1 MSTATATPTRS
12 PASPPKK
19 VTQARVLLS
28 EWTKIRSLRSTI
40 FSLLA
45 AIVFIV
51 GLAMLVPMVTVSH
64 WPPRDPREALGFDPT
79 TRTLSGI
86 FLAQLAIGVLGVLLI
101 TGEYATGMIRA
112 TFAAVPARLPVLWAK
127 AAVFAAVTLVLMV
140 PTVFGAFLIGQSIL
154 ASKHLQTN
162 LSSPG
167 VLRAVIGAAL
177 FLTVV
182 GLLGIGL
189 GALLRKGGFYL
200 GTLGCWPAGDFGV
213 RATPGHSISWSPASR
228 STKMETPSLRNT
240 AGGISTLFG
249 LLFVLPIIVR
259 FLPSSWSDPIN
270 KYLPSNA
277 GEAITHV
284 HQTPHCWHRGPGSGS
299 FSATPP

>member
-1 MSTATATPTRS
+1 MSATTAIPIRPRDS
-12 PASPPKK
+12 SPKK

-28 EWTKIRSLRSTI
+28 EWTKIRSLRSTV

-51 GLAMLVPMVTVSH
+51 GLSVLVPSVTVAH
-64 WPPRDPREALGFDPT
+64 WPPHDLREATAFDPT
-79 TRTLSGI
+79 TRSLSGI

-101 TGEYATGMIRA
+101 SGEYATGMIRA

-127 AAVFAAVTLVLMV
+127 ATVFATVTLALMV
-140 PTVFGAFLIGQSIL
+140 PSVLGAFWIGQSIL
-154 ASKHLQTN
+154 TSKHLQAK
-162 LSSPG
+162 LSDPG

-177 FLTVV
+177 YLTVV

-189 GALLRKGGFYL
+189 GALLR
-200 GTLGCWPAGDFGV
+200 
-213 RATPGHSISWSPASR
+213 
-228 STKMETPSLRNT
+228 NT
-240 AGGISTLFG
+240 AAGISSLFG

-259 FLPSSWSDPIN
+259 FLPSSWADPIN
-270 KYLPSNA
+270 KYLPSSA

-284 HQTPHCWHRGPGSGS
+284 HPDPAMLAPWTGFGLFCAYAIAVLIAAAVSLRRRD
-299 FSATPP
+299 T

>member
-51 GLAMLVPMVTVSH
+51 GLAILVPMVTVSH

-140 PTVFGAFLIGQSIL
+140 PTVLGAFLIGQSIL

-189 GALLRKGGFYL
+189 GALLR
-200 GTLGCWPAGDFGV
+200 
-213 RATPGHSISWSPASR
+213 
-228 STKMETPSLRNT
+228 NT

-284 HQTPHCWHRGPGSGS
+284 HPDPTLLAPWTGFGLFFGYAAVILIAAAISLRMRD
-299 FSATPP
+299 A

>member
-28 EWTKIRSLRSTI
+28 EWTKIRSIRSTI

-51 GLAMLVPMVTVSH
+51 GLAILVPMVTVSH

-140 PTVFGAFLIGQSIL
+140 PTVLGAFLIGQSIL

-189 GALLRKGGFYL
+189 GALLR
-200 GTLGCWPAGDFGV
+200 
-213 RATPGHSISWSPASR
+213 
-228 STKMETPSLRNT
+228 NT

-284 HQTPHCWHRGPGSGS
+284 HPDPTLLAPWTGFGLFFGYAAVILIAAAISLRMRD
-299 FSATPP
+299 A

>member
-1 MSTATATPTRS
+1 MSTATATPTRP
-12 PASPPKK
+12 PASSHKK

-28 EWTKIRSLRSTI
+28 EWTKIRSLRSTV

-51 GLAMLVPMVTVSH
+51 GLAVLVPMV
-64 WPPRDPREALGFDPT
+64 
-79 TRTLSGI
+79 SGI

-140 PTVFGAFLIGQSIL
+140 PTVLGAFLIGQSIL
-154 ASKHLQTN
+154 TSKHLQTN
-162 LSSPG
+162 LSNPG

-189 GALLRKGGFYL
+189 GAL
-200 GTLGCWPAGDFGV
+200 
-213 RATPGHSISWSPASR
+213 
-228 STKMETPSLRNT
+228 LRNT

-284 HQTPHCWHRGPGSGS
+284 HPDPTLLAPWTGFGLFCGYAVVVFIAAAISLRLRD
-299 FSATPP
+299 T

>member
-1 MSTATATPTRS
+1 MSTATANPTRP

-45 AIVFIV
+45 AVVFIV
-51 GLAMLVPMVTVSH
+51 GLAILVPMVTVSH

-86 FLAQLAIGVLGVLLI
+86 FLAQLAVGVLGVLLI

-140 PTVFGAFLIGQSIL
+140 PTVLGAFLIGQSIL
-154 ASKHLQTN
+154 TSKHLQTN
-162 LSSPG
+162 LSNPG

-189 GALLRKGGFYL
+189 GAL
-200 GTLGCWPAGDFGV
+200 
-213 RATPGHSISWSPASR
+213 
-228 STKMETPSLRNT
+228 LRNT

-284 HQTPHCWHRGPGSGS
+284 HPDPTLLAPWTGFGLFCGYAVVVLIAAAISLRMRD
-299 FSATPP
+299 A

>member
-1 MSTATATPTRS
+1 MSAATAAPTR
-12 PASPPKK
+12 PAASPNKK

-45 AIVFIV
+45 AVVFIV
-51 GLAMLVPMVTVSH
+51 GFAVLVPSVIVSH

-79 TRTLSGI
+79 TRALSGI

-112 TFAAVPARLPVLWAK
+112 TFAAVPTRLPVLWAK

-140 PTVFGAFLIGQSIL
+140 PTVLGAFLIGQSIL
-154 ASKHLQTN
+154 KSKHLQAN
-162 LSSPG
+162 LSDPG

-189 GALLRKGGFYL
+189 GAL
-200 GTLGCWPAGDFGV
+200 
-213 RATPGHSISWSPASR
+213 
-228 STKMETPSLRNT
+228 LRNT

-284 HQTPHCWHRGPGSGS
+284 HPDPSLLAPWTGLGLFFGYAVVVLIVAAISLRRRD
-299 FSATPP
+299 A

>member
-1 MSTATATPTRS
+1 MSTVTATSTRPS
-12 PASPPKK
+12 AAAPKK

-45 AIVFIV
+45 AVVFII
-51 GLAMLVPMVTVSH
+51 GLSILVPSVTVSH
-64 WPPRDPREALGFDPT
+64 WPPRDLREAAGFDPT

-112 TFAAVPARLPVLWAK
+112 TFAAVPSRLPVLWAK
-127 AAVFAAVTLVLMV
+127 AAVFATVTLVLMV
-140 PTVFGAFLIGQSIL
+140 PTVLGAFLIGQSIL
-154 ASKHLQTN
+154 KSKHLQAK
-162 LSSPG
+162 LSDPG

-189 GALLRKGGFYL
+189 GALLR
-200 GTLGCWPAGDFGV
+200 
-213 RATPGHSISWSPASR
+213 
-228 STKMETPSLRNT
+228 NT
-240 AGGISTLFG
+240 AAGISTLFG

-277 GEAITHV
+277 GEAITRV
-284 HQTPHCWHRGPGSGS
+284 HTDPAALAPWTGFGLFCAYALVVLVAAAISLRRRD
-299 FSATPP
+299 A

>member
-1 MSTATATPTRS
+1 MSTATATPTRP
-12 PASPPKK
+12 PASKPKK
-19 VTQARVLLS
+19 VNQARVLLS
-28 EWTKIRSLRSTI
+28 EWTKIRSLRSTS

-45 AIVFIV
+45 AVVFIIGFSV
-51 GLAMLVPMVTVSH
+51 LVPSVIVAH

-79 TRTLSGI
+79 TRALSGI

-140 PTVFGAFLIGQSIL
+140 PTVLGAFLIGQSIL
-154 ASKHLQTN
+154 TSKHLQTS
-162 LSSPG
+162 LSSSG

-177 FLTVV
+177 FLTGV

-189 GALLRKGGFYL
+189 GAL
-200 GTLGCWPAGDFGV
+200 
-213 RATPGHSISWSPASR
+213 
-228 STKMETPSLRNT
+228 LRNT

-284 HQTPHCWHRGPGSGS
+284 HPDPSLLAPWTGLGLFFGYAVIVLIAAAVSLRRRD
-299 FSATPP
+299 A

>member
-1 MSTATATPTRS
+1 MSTVTATSTRPS
-12 PASPPKK
+12 AAAPKK

-28 EWTKIRSLRSTI
+28 EWTKIRSLRSTV

-51 GLAMLVPMVTVSH
+51 GLSVLVPSVTVAH
-64 WPPRDPREALGFDPT
+64 WPPHDLREAAAFDPT
-79 TRTLSGI
+79 TRSLSGI

-127 AAVFAAVTLVLMV
+127 AAVFATVTLVLMV
-140 PTVFGAFLIGQSIL
+140 PTVLGAFLIGQSIL
-154 ASKHLQTN
+154 KSKHLQAN
-162 LSSPG
+162 LSDPG

-189 GALLRKGGFYL
+189 GALLR
-200 GTLGCWPAGDFGV
+200 
-213 RATPGHSISWSPASR
+213 
-228 STKMETPSLRNT
+228 NT
-240 AGGISTLFG
+240 AAGISTLFG

-277 GEAITHV
+277 GEAITRV
-284 HQTPHCWHRGPGSGS
+284 HADPAALAPWTGFGLFCAYALVVLIAAAVSLRRRD
-299 FSATPP
+299 A

>member
-1 MSTATATPTRS
+1 MSTATATPTRP
-12 PASPPKK
+12 PASSHKK

-28 EWTKIRSLRSTI
+28 EWTKIRSLRSTV

-51 GLAMLVPMVTVSH
+51 GLAVLVPMVTVSH

-140 PTVFGAFLIGQSIL
+140 PTVLGAFLIGQSIL
-154 ASKHLQTN
+154 TSKHLQTN
-162 LSSPG
+162 LSNPG

-189 GALLRKGGFYL
+189 GAL
-200 GTLGCWPAGDFGV
+200 
-213 RATPGHSISWSPASR
+213 
-228 STKMETPSLRNT
+228 LRNT

-284 HQTPHCWHRGPGSGS
+284 HPDPTLLAPWTGFGLFCGYAVVVFIAAAISLRRRD
-299 FSATPP
+299 A

>member
-1 MSTATATPTRS
+1 MSTATAAPTRP
-12 PASPPKK
+12 PASSHKK

-51 GLAMLVPMVTVSH
+51 GLAVLVPMVTVSH

-140 PTVFGAFLIGQSIL
+140 PTVLGAFLIGQSIL
-154 ASKHLQTN
+154 TSKHLQTN
-162 LSSPG
+162 LSNPG

-189 GALLRKGGFYL
+189 GAL
-200 GTLGCWPAGDFGV
+200 
-213 RATPGHSISWSPASR
+213 
-228 STKMETPSLRNT
+228 LRNT

-284 HQTPHCWHRGPGSGS
+284 HPDPTLLAPWTGFGLFCGYAVVVFIAAAISLRRRD
-299 FSATPP
+299 A

>member
-1 MSTATATPTRS
+1 MSTATATPTRP
-12 PASPPKK
+12 PASKPKR
-19 VTQARVLLS
+19 VNQARVLLS
-28 EWTKIRSLRSTI
+28 EWTKIRSLRSTS

-45 AIVFIV
+45 AVVFIIGFSV
-51 GLAMLVPMVTVSH
+51 LVPSVIVAH

-79 TRTLSGI
+79 TRALSGI

-140 PTVFGAFLIGQSIL
+140 PTVLGAFLIGQSIL
-154 ASKHLQTN
+154 TSKHLQTS
-162 LSSPG
+162 LSSSG

-189 GALLRKGGFYL
+189 GAL
-200 GTLGCWPAGDFGV
+200 
-213 RATPGHSISWSPASR
+213 
-228 STKMETPSLRNT
+228 LRNT

-284 HQTPHCWHRGPGSGS
+284 HPDPTLLAPWTGFGLFCGYAVVVFIAAAISLRRRD
-299 FSATPP
+299 A

>member
-1 MSTATATPTRS
+1 MSTATVTPTRP
-12 PASPPKK
+12 PASSHKK

-51 GLAMLVPMVTVSH
+51 GLAVLVPMVTVSH

-140 PTVFGAFLIGQSIL
+140 PTVLGAFLIGQSIL
-154 ASKHLQTN
+154 TSKHLQTN
-162 LSSPG
+162 LSNPG

-189 GALLRKGGFYL
+189 GAL
-200 GTLGCWPAGDFGV
+200 
-213 RATPGHSISWSPASR
+213 
-228 STKMETPSLRNT
+228 LRNT

-284 HQTPHCWHRGPGSGS
+284 HPDPTLLAPWTGFGLFCGYAAVVLIAAAISLRRRD
-299 FSATPP
+299 A

>member
-1 MSTATATPTRS
+1 MSTATVTPTRP
-12 PASPPKK
+12 PASSHKK

-51 GLAMLVPMVTVSH
+51 GLAVLVPMVTVSH

-140 PTVFGAFLIGQSIL
+140 PTVLGAFLIGQSIL
-154 ASKHLQTN
+154 TSKHLQTD
-162 LSSPG
+162 LSNPG

-189 GALLRKGGFYL
+189 GAL
-200 GTLGCWPAGDFGV
+200 
-213 RATPGHSISWSPASR
+213 
-228 STKMETPSLRNT
+228 LRNT

-284 HQTPHCWHRGPGSGS
+284 HPDPTLLAPWTGFGLFCGYAVVVFIAAAISLRRRD
-299 FSATPP
+299 A

>member
-1 MSTATATPTRS
+1 MSTATATPTRP
-12 PASPPKK
+12 PASKPKK
-19 VTQARVLLS
+19 VNQARVLLS
-28 EWTKIRSLRSTI
+28 EWTKIRSLRSTS

-45 AIVFIV
+45 AVVFII
-51 GLAMLVPMVTVSH
+51 GLSVLVPSVIVAH

-140 PTVFGAFLIGQSIL
+140 PTVLGAFLIGQSIL
-154 ASKHLQTN
+154 TSKHLQTS
-162 LSSPG
+162 LSSSG

-189 GALLRKGGFYL
+189 GAL
-200 GTLGCWPAGDFGV
+200 
-213 RATPGHSISWSPASR
+213 
-228 STKMETPSLRNT
+228 LRNT

-284 HQTPHCWHRGPGSGS
+284 HPDPSLLAPWTGLGLFFGYAVIVLIAAAVSLRRRD
-299 FSATPP
+299 A

>member
-1 MSTATATPTRS
+1 MSTATAAPTRP
-12 PASPPKK
+12 PASSHKK

-51 GLAMLVPMVTVSH
+51 GLAVLVPMVTVSH

-140 PTVFGAFLIGQSIL
+140 PTVLGAFLIGQSIL
-154 ASKHLQTN
+154 TSKHLQTN
-162 LSSPG
+162 LSNPG

-189 GALLRKGGFYL
+189 GAL
-200 GTLGCWPAGDFGV
+200 
-213 RATPGHSISWSPASR
+213 
-228 STKMETPSLRNT
+228 LRNT

-284 HQTPHCWHRGPGSGS
+284 HPDPTLLAPWTGFGLFCGYAVVVFIAAAITLRRRD
-299 FSATPP
+299 A

>member
-1 MSTATATPTRS
+1 MSATTAIPTRPRNS
-12 PASPPKK
+12 SPKK

-28 EWTKIRSLRSTI
+28 EWTKIRSLRSTV

-51 GLAMLVPMVTVSH
+51 GLSVLVPSVTVAH
-64 WPPRDPREALGFDPT
+64 WPPHDLREATAFDPT
-79 TRTLSGI
+79 TRSLSGI

-101 TGEYATGMIRA
+101 SGEYATGMIRA

-127 AAVFAAVTLVLMV
+127 ATVFATVTLALMV
-140 PTVFGAFLIGQSIL
+140 PSVLGAFWIGQSIL
-154 ASKHLQTN
+154 TSKHLQAK
-162 LSSPG
+162 LSDPG

-177 FLTVV
+177 YLTVV

-189 GALLRKGGFYL
+189 GALLR
-200 GTLGCWPAGDFGV
+200 
-213 RATPGHSISWSPASR
+213 
-228 STKMETPSLRNT
+228 NT
-240 AGGISTLFG
+240 AAGISSLFG

-259 FLPSSWSDPIN
+259 FLPSSWADPIN
-270 KYLPSNA
+270 KYLPSSA

-284 HQTPHCWHRGPGSGS
+284 HPDPTMLAPWTGFGLFCAYAIAILIAAAVSLRRRD
-299 FSATPP
+299 T